1 MALMKK
7 LAPIGNSLGLVLERP
22 ILDLLG
28 IDRETML
35 EIRTDGDSL
44 VIKPVR
50 QEYLNRVQESTA
62 KVTRVHRGTLKKLAD

>member
-1 MALMKK
+1 MALLKK

-28 IDRETML
+28 IDRDTML
-35 EIRTDGDSL
+35 EIRTDGDTL

-50 QEYLNRVQESTA
+50 QDYLNRVQESTA
-62 KVTRVHRGTLKKLAD
+62 KVMRVHRATLKKLAD

>member
-28 IDRETML
+28 IDRDTML

-50 QEYLNRVQESTA
+50 QEYFNRVQESTA
-62 KVTRVHRGTLKKLAD
+62 KVMRVHRGTLKKLAD